1 VEASTPEHVMH
12 QVAGLLERRRTSQ
25 ARALLKPALAAHP
38 DHTGLLLQSAWT
50 DFLEDRNGEALTT
63 VRQVLLAEPKNPS
76 ARLLYFELLLERE
89 DNAEAERAI
98 IELLRDYPEHAHYY
112 GRYAQLMLK
121 TLNIRKSHQLALE
134 GLKYDPDNAE
144 CLGAQ
149 TICDFIE
156 RPGSTTSQGLQQLL
170 VRHPQSIRTLLLVVV
185 ALDQRGDRREAL
197 SIARELLRAQPD
209 DENLVDMVRQ
219 LELATHW
226 SMWPLWPVMRF
237 GWTASVA
244 IWLLAV
250 FGLNALRR
258 SDPELAGTLGLV
270 VLAYVAYSWIWPPIL
285 KRLLRA

>member
-1 VEASTPEHVMH
+1 MEASTPQQVMH
-12 QVAGLLERRRTSQ
+12 QVEVLLERRRTSQ

-38 DHTGLLLQSAWT
+38 DHAGLLLQSAWT
-50 DFLEDRNGEALTT
+50 DYLEDRNDEALTT
-63 VRQVLLAEPKNPS
+63 VRQVLLAEPKDQS
-76 ARLLYFELLLERE
+76 ARLLYFELVLERG

-98 IELLRDYPEHAHYY
+98 IELLREYPEHAHYY

-121 TLNIRKSHQLALE
+121 TLNIGKSQQLALE

-149 TICDFIE
+149 TLCDFVE

-170 VRHPQSIRTLLLVVV
+170 VRHPQSVRTLLLVVV
-185 ALDQRGDRREAL
+185 ALEQRGDRREAL
-197 SIARELLRAQPD
+197 SIARALLRAQPD
-209 DENLVDMVRQ
+209 NEGLVDMVKQ
-219 LELATHW
+219 LKLATHW

-237 GWTASVA
+237 GWTGSVA
-244 IWLLAV
+244 IWLFAV

-258 SDPELAGTLGLV
+258 SDPELAGMIGLV

>member
-1 VEASTPEHVMH
+1 VAAATPEQVMH
-12 QVAGLLERRRTSQ
+12 QVEVLLERRRTSQ

-50 DFLEDRNGEALTT
+50 DYLEDRNDEALTT
-63 VRQVLLAEPKNPS
+63 VRQVLLAEPKDQS
-76 ARLLYFELLLERE
+76 ARLLYFELLLESG
-89 DNAEAERAI
+89 DNAEAERVI
-98 IELLRDYPEHAHYY
+98 IELLREYPEHAHYY

-121 TLNIRKSHQLALE
+121 TLNIGKSHQLALE
-134 GLKYDPDNAE
+134 GLKYDPDNTE

-156 RPGSTTSQGLQQLL
+156 RPGGTTSQGLQQLL
-170 VRHPQSIRTLLLVVV
+170 VRHPQSARTLLLVVV

-209 DENLVDMVRQ
+209 NESLVDTVKQ
-219 LELATHW
+219 LKLATHW
-226 SMWPLWPVMRF
+226 TMWPLWPVMRF
-237 GWTASVA
+237 GWTASVV

-258 SDPELAGTLGLV
+258 SDPELAGTVGLV
-270 VLAYVAYSWIWPPIL
+270 FLGYVAYSWIWPPLL

>member
-1 VEASTPEHVMH
+1 VAAATPEQVMH
-12 QVAGLLERRRTSQ
+12 QVEVLLERRRTSQ

-50 DFLEDRNGEALTT
+50 DYLEDRNDEALTT
-63 VRQVLLAEPKNPS
+63 VRQVLLAEPKDQS
-76 ARLLYFELLLERE
+76 ARLLYFELLLESG
-89 DNAEAERAI
+89 DNAEAERVI
-98 IELLRDYPEHAHYY
+98 IELLREYPEHAHYY

-121 TLNIRKSHQLALE
+121 TLNIGKSHQLALE

-156 RPGSTTSQGLQQLL
+156 RPGGTTSQGLQQLL
-170 VRHPQSIRTLLLVVV
+170 VRHPQSARTLLLVVV

-209 DENLVDMVRQ
+209 NESLVDTVKQ
-219 LELATHW
+219 LKLATHW
-226 SMWPLWPVMRF
+226 TMWPLWPVMRF
-237 GWTASVA
+237 GWTASVV

-258 SDPELAGTLGLV
+258 SDPELAGTVGLV
-270 VLAYVAYSWIWPPIL
+270 FLGYVAYSWIWPPLL